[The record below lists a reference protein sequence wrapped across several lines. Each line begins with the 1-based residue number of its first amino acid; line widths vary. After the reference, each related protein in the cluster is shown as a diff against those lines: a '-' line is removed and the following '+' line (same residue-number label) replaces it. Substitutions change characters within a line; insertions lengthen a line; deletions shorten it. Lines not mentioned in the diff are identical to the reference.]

1 MQKIRIECI
10 MVGGPEHG
18 RTLIVRQDAAR
29 PQRPAIVA
37 MDGELCRCAALRR
50 THNGVTRCLLVH
62 PHASGRQMRD
72 MLTAYR
78 TTPTLARSR
87 NQARSRQSKSL
98 TTPHM
103 GMSS

>member
-50 THNGVTRCLLVH
+50 TRTGVTRCLLVH

-72 MLTAYR
+72 MLAAYR
-78 TTPTLARSR
+78 AAPAVPHTR
-87 NQARSRQSKSL
+87 NQARGRQSNASPTL
-98 TTPHM
+98 HM